1 VDQAKALEGQQALY
15 SRLEELIRERIESGD
30 WPPGKRL
37 PSERELSRQFGTS
50 RVTTR
55 KALDRLVAQGVL
67 RKAPRRGTFVASP
80 KSSFVALTLQG
91 FTRQAIEAG
100 AAPTT
105 SLLRFERALPSNPIA
120 QRLGIAPTQLVY
132 LIERLRI
139 VDGTP
144 IALHQSHIPMD
155 LAPALEQAHLERD
168 SLYEVL
174 ASTHGLRVGHAEETL
189 QSGLATE
196 YEAVLLGIRP
206 GAPTLLLN
214 IRLTTDQGRVMEVVR
229 VTFRGDQVMLTQEI

>member
-1 VDQAKALEGQQALY
+1 VREERDLVSQQALY
-15 SRLEELIRERIESGD
+15 SRLEELIRERIESRE

-50 RVTTR
+50 RMTTR

-67 RKAPRRGTFVASP
+67 QKAPRRGTFVAHP
-80 KSSFVALTLQG
+80 KSSFVALTLRG

-105 SLLRFERALPSNPIA
+105 SLLRFDRAMPSKQIA
-120 QRLGIAPTQLVY
+120 QRLGIAPSQLVY
-132 LIERLRI
+132 LIDRLRI

-144 IALHQSHIPMD
+144 IALHQSRIPMD

-174 ASTHGLRVGHAEETL
+174 ASTYGLRVGHAEETL
-189 QSGLATE
+189 QSGLASE
-196 YEAVLLGIRP
+196 YEAVILGIRP
-206 GAPTLLLN
+206 GAPTLLLD
-214 IRLTTDQGRVMEVVR
+214 IRLTTEQGRFMEVVR
-229 VTFRGDQVMLTQEI
+229 VTFRGDKVMLTQEI